1 MSTKFSIII
10 PTRNR
15 QQQIISLLESIKQ
28 LKGLDRLHP
37 EIIVGDNASKDQ
49 TWEALQKL
57 AADYPV
63 SLRSFQVTSP
73 GKCRVLNE
81 AMKLASG
88 DVFAFLD
95 DDVRVEPGWLAALD
109 HHFGELS
116 PTAAQ
121 GAVRLPERVIADPE
135 IYRLIEKYRT
145 VRQVDF
151 NGYDGEMHSLN
162 GANMAIRRE
171 VFEKVGKFDIRLGP
185 GASGTSEDTELARR
199 IRLAGISII
208 YIDKAVVYHQ
218 VDRRRLTEAHFRS
231 VHKQQGA
238 SRLIFKRQSVGRIV
252 FDLCRVSV
260 QCGFHSLFG
269 GERKFYRSKG
279 RIFHYLGM
287 LESKWKGLNEK

>member
-15 QQQIISLLESIKQ
+15 QRQIISLLESIKQ
-28 LKGLDRLHP
+28 LKGLERLHP

-49 TWEALQKL
+49 TWEALQNI

-63 SLRSFQVTSP
+63 SLRSFQVMSP

-81 AMKLASG
+81 AMSLARG
-88 DVFAFLD
+88 DILVFLD

-109 HHFGELS
+109 DHFGNLS
-116 PTAAQ
+116 PMAAQ
-121 GAVRLPERVIADPE
+121 GAVLLPERDIADPE

-151 NGYDGEMHSLN
+151 DGYDGEMHSLN
-162 GANMAIRRE
+162 GANMALRRE
-171 VFEKVGKFDIRLGP
+171 VFDKIGKFDVRLGP

-199 IRLAGISII
+199 IRLAGISIT
-208 YIDKAVVYHQ
+208 YIAKAVVYHQ
-218 VDRRRLTEAHFRS
+218 LDRPRLTEAYFRS

-252 FDLCRVSV
+252 FDLCRVAV